1 MLDVSV
7 AATLQNMLS
16 RLLDPEV
23 EGSNHPSE
31 HLLDAFRRQLPPVNA
46 GLNKDNLMSMSET
59 SISYEDL
66 FFILAQECIEM
77 LTVRFGEL
85 GCDQLE
91 HGRSRY
97 FARSLG
103 RDPSTMMFDSLLPTS
118 DGYAGGPDESGG
130 STTETINPLREYNNH
145 TTIQM
150 LEIWFSQHPFSF
162 ILSKTLL
169 LRDIRHD
176 THSELLLAA
185 MLADVQRGQDGQD
198 ADAKGENLFRWATAQ
213 LHEQSQEHINLT
225 TIQAVLLLG
234 WRSLCSSQARR
245 AICYFIWAS
254 YAIQTVPT
262 PQLGHNTI
270 NGIDVGEIESECTCN
285 LHWLIFS
292 INLWAMMQVD
302 SPGCSLPSASAPITF
317 PAAEESASANLK
329 LDRTSY
335 NISTLQ
341 NQERMF
347 RDLWLLSHVSATVS
361 HIHAL
366 YPSSPTLEIED
377 EDPSWWQSHT
387 LRQLQHLSSP
397 PQDISLVC
405 RNVRHV
411 LLGAVQRVEA
421 RANHSNAHALA
432 LSASHTMMIIHFL
445 VPSPM
450 SIFPI
455 SGQTSRILAAG
466 GIEQLVSDF
475 CYSVTALLKVLSTLH
490 DRDRE
495 GANTDR
501 AVMSPR
507 RPSSIIDI
515 FALAL
520 DACGRG
526 LNSLF
531 SIGQT
536 GSEQEQKCIGDR
548 KPELARLANELHAC
562 SDLSLL
568 SNFRLRTA
576 KKQLETALSQFLDLH
591 FDFSSLASG
600 LETSRGNSI
609 PTAGTLSSASSAAA
623 VNTND
628 TMASYAGD
636 FANLD
641 SLEAK
646 YSNRFF
652 GYGFP
657 FMGDGCEDAGRAS

>member
-1 MLDVSV
+1 
-7 AATLQNMLS
+7 
-16 RLLDPEV
+16 
-23 EGSNHPSE
+23 
-31 HLLDAFRRQLPPVNA
+31 
-46 GLNKDNLMSMSET
+46 
-59 SISYEDL
+59 
-66 FFILAQECIEM
+66 
-77 LTVRFGEL
+77 
-85 GCDQLE
+85 
-91 HGRSRY
+91 
-97 FARSLG
+97 
-103 RDPSTMMFDSLLPTS
+103 MMFDSPLPTS

-130 STTETINPLREYNNH
+130 STTETISPLREYNNH

-176 THSELLLAA
+176 NHSELLLAA
-185 MLADVQRGQDGQD
+185 MLADVQHGQDGQD
-198 ADAKGENLFRWATAQ
+198 ADAKGEHLFRWATAR

-225 TIQAVLLLG
+225 TIQAVMLLG
-234 WRSLCSSQARR
+234 WRSLCLSQARR

-262 PQLGHNTI
+262 PQLGHNTM

-292 INLWAMMQVD
+292 INFWAMMQVD

-341 NQERMF
+341 NQECMY

-366 YPSSPTLEIED
+366 YPRSPTLEIED
-377 EDPSWWQSHT
+377 EDPSCWQSHT

-405 RNVRHV
+405 RNAGTSSSAPFNASKHV
-411 LLGAVQRVEA
+411 QSLECPCTGA
-421 RANHSNAHALA
+421 L
-432 LSASHTMMIIHFL
+432 ASHTMMIIHFL

-450 SIFPI
+450 SIFQIP
-455 SGQTSRILAAG
+455 GRTSRILAAG

-475 CYSVTALLKVLSTLH
+475 SYSVTALLKVLSILH

-495 GANTDR
+495 GANTAR

-548 KPELARLANELHAC
+548 KPELARLATELHAR
-562 SDLSLL
+562 SDLSFL
-568 SNFRLRTA
+568 SNSRLRTA
-576 KKQLETALSQFLDLH
+576 KKQLETALSQFSDLH
-591 FDFSSLASG
+591 FDFSSLISG
-600 LETSRGNSI
+600 LETSH
-609 PTAGTLSSASSAAA
+609 TSSVAA

-628 TMASYAGD
+628 TMASYAGE

-641 SLEAK
+641 IWRRNTRIGSLGMAF
-646 YSNRFF
+646 RLWVTDVR
-652 GYGFP
+652 
-657 FMGDGCEDAGRAS
+657 MLVRAS